1 MAMVSRALAFASKMH
16 EGMMRK
22 GTNTPYIVHPVEVA
36 EIVASMTD
44 DEHVIAAALL
54 HDVMEDCGVTK
65 QELEACFGKR
75 VACLVEAET
84 QKKDGDPRTTWES
97 RKQATVARLAHAH
110 RDERLIA
117 LGDKLSNMRAIFRD
131 YIKEGDSLFLRFHQ
145 PDKRRYAWYYCS
157 CAHELRK
164 DFGDTEVFRELEQL
178 IFSVFCAG
186 ADLETLS
193 SEEGFAV

>member
-1 MAMVSRALAFASKMH
+1 MALVSRALAFASRMH
-16 EGMMRK
+16 EGMVRK
-22 GTNTPYIVHPVEVA
+22 GTNVPYIVHPVEVA

-65 QELEACFGKR
+65 QELESSFGER

-84 QKKDGDPRTTWES
+84 QRKEGDPRATWER
-97 RKQATVARLAHAH
+97 RKQATVARLAHAP
-110 RDERLIA
+110 REERLIA
-117 LGDKLSNMRAIFRD
+117 LGDKLSNMRAICRD
-131 YIKEGDSLFLRFHQ
+131 YLKEGDSLFLRFNQ

-164 DFGDTEVFRELEQL
+164 EFGDTGAFRELEQL
-178 IFSVFCAG
+178 IYSVFCPG
-186 ADLETLS
+186 NGIETLS